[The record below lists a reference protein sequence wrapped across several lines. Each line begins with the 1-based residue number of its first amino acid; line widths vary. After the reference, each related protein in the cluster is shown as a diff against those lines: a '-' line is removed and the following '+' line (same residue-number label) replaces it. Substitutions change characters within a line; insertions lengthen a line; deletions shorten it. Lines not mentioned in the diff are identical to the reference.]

1 MTNRVINGRLKLVR
15 SGMIKMILITNMM
28 IMMTIIVMIMMIT
41 T

>member
-1 MTNRVINGRLKLVR
+1 MTNRVINRRLKLVR
-15 SGMIKMILITNMM
+15 SGMIKMILITIMM